1 MTDFCRPNYPTALII
16 LVASITLKPYTH
28 PATTIDK
35 CPLSLPHESRDWTE
49 GEPCSLRLQLPR
61 SGFWVRLYSPVE
73 QRESLD
79 WQGTKHYR
87 AAGFLKQGNENLPLP
102 ELASPLLFTHSHGG
116 VGKSSDTPFHS
127 GFVSAD
133 RSPHFVLQFC
143 VHVVSLN
150 RELHNEECAVIYLH
164 VALLTCH
171 CNTWD

>member
-1 MTDFCRPNYPTALII
+1 MKAETEQK
-16 LVASITLKPYTH
+16 AS
-28 PATTIDK
+28 PAVCACSSPAVDSGSGCI
-35 CPLSLPHESRDWTE
+35 HQWSRGKAST
-49 GEPCSLRLQLPR
+49 GK
-61 SGFWVRLYSPVE
+61 
-73 QRESLD
+73 
-79 WQGTKHYR
+79 GTKHYR

-102 ELASPLLFTHSHGG
+102 ELASPLLFTHSHGR

-133 RSPHFVLQFC
+133 RSPRFVLQFC
-143 VHVVSLN
+143 VDVVSLN

>member
-79 WQGTKHYR
+79 WQGHKTLQSCWLFE
-87 AAGFLKQGNENLPLP
+87 AGKWEFATAWACITPALHPLP
-102 ELASPLLFTHSHGG
+102 RW
-116 VGKSSDTPFHS
+116 S
-127 GFVSAD
+127 GEEF
-133 RSPHFVLQFC
+133 RHT
-143 VHVVSLN
+143 VSLGLCQC
-150 RELHNEECAVIYLH
+150 RPQPTLCSSVLCGCSQFE
-164 VALLTCH
+164 
-171 CNTWD
+171 